1 MIGLFPSKFRLRC
14 SGRGASRRCAVYDC
28 GRKCSFLPLHST
40 RYIWHAQRALEVD
53 TVDELVARIA
63 AQPGSVPGSRTPVA
77 TSSRR
82 DILDD
87 LDDPEDLDL
96 TWDLEAD
103 DDATGGGGAGADG
116 SGAGAGA
123 GAGSG
128 AGADSGAHA
137 LPSPSGDAGDKA
149 VAAAEALLREQGST
163 NGDGEVRALQARL
176 AASAAENQALRSEL
190 AAVQREAQELRA
202 AVTAGIPGA
211 MCASACAATAP
222 HVVRLPCGPLLVR
235 CARSCVVLCPG
246 HAAERSLPALP
257 AVPGPATPDASTP
270 LASWW
275 QARAEALRRT
285 CTELYSA
292 CLARDRRCQALQRTA
307 SQAVPPCVL
316 CVVWSEVGCLVFD
329 GSRW

>member
-1 MIGLFPSKFRLRC
+1 M
-14 SGRGASRRCAVYDC
+14 
-28 GRKCSFLPLHST
+28 LPLHT
-40 RYIWHAQRALEVD
+40 NRYIWHAQRALEVD

-163 NGDGEVRALQARL
+163 DGDGELRALQARL

-211 MCASACAATAP
+211 MVRVCVCSDGSSRRAPAVWPAAGS
-222 HVVRLPCGPLLVR
+222 VRAFVCGIVSRTCCREVFARTPCCP
-235 CARSCVVLCPG
+235 RSCDARRL
-246 HAAERSLPALP
+246 HAAGVVVASEGRGSAAHMYGALLGVPCSRP
-257 AVPGPATPDASTP
+257 AVPSVATD
-270 LASWW
+270 
-275 QARAEALRRT
+275 
-285 CTELYSA
+285 
-292 CLARDRRCQALQRTA
+292 
-307 SQAVPPCVL
+307 SQPGGATVR
-316 CVVWSEVGCLVFD
+316 VVCGVE
-329 GSRW
+329 